1 MRAES
6 KTSICCLLQALY
18 QELSP
23 QPIMCPDQESNQQPF
38 SEWDDTQSTEPYRA
52 RVILNFTDSN
62 SELCHSCSKQ
72 PLKSLFGFFSLP
84 TVVFPLGSLY
94 FMLCNL
100 SSWFNQTF
108 EGTSSAC
115 FVSFFLGYPSSVSI
129 NCQLSPPTSDTLSQ

>member
-18 QELSP
+18 QELSL
-23 QPIMCPDQESNQQPF
+23 QPSMCHDQESNQQAF
-38 SEWDDTQSTEPYRA
+38 GKWDDTQSTEPYWP
-52 RVILNFTDSN
+52 RVILNFLDSN

-72 PLKSLFGFFSLP
+72 PLKSLLGFFSLP
-84 TVVFPLGSLY
+84 TVVFPLGSLD
-94 FMLCNL
+94 FILCNL

-108 EGTSSAC
+108 EGTSYAC

-129 NCQLSPPTSDTLSQ
+129 NYAN